1 MDWRKENCVRSGR
14 ELTSQWWTETCG
26 TLAFTGPARV
36 LKDQYRHRYHLLI
49 RLPFSTC
56 FLFEM
61 MSTRYRFLNSFFPPI
76 GFNRKL
82 APADANWIISCS
94 LSSPIPPPPQKK
106 MHIFSSFREK
116 VVQSFSI
123 VRLKCRCQE
132 ESGFRYR
139 CNIDRNEGKGMI
151 VCGR

>member
-1 MDWRKENCVRSGR
+1 MDWRKENRVRSGR
-14 ELTSQWWTETCG
+14 ELTSQWWTKTCG

-61 MSTRYRFLNSFFPPI
+61 MSTRYRFLNSFFSPI

-106 MHIFSSFREK
+106 NAHFLFVFYSGKSCS
-116 VVQSFSI
+116 VVFNCTVEMSMPRRKWLSLSVQ
-123 VRLKCRCQE
+123 
-132 ESGFRYR
+132 YWP
-139 CNIDRNEGKGMI
+139 
-151 VCGR
+151 